1 MTMSDVDQINLLRT
15 MRELAIERECVDLLM
30 RYGRA
35 QDDMSP
41 EQMCGLFS
49 DDAAMNLVDGPRIEG
64 GPAIEAFWNSFFASP
79 RPSIGRH
86 IFTNVHTHVATEYEA
101 SGSAYVAVYR
111 YLPGEPVLSLA
122 PVMIGEARL
131 RYVLTT
137 EGWKISLYELEIVT
151 IDGYVHGRG

>member
-1 MTMSDVDQINLLRT
+1 
-15 MRELAIERECVDLLM
+15 MREIAIERECTDLLM

-41 EQMCGLFS
+41 EQMRGLFAE
-49 DDAAMNLVDGPRIEG
+49 DAVMNLIDGPRIQG
-64 GPAIEAFWNSFFASP
+64 RLAIEKFWDDFFAAP

-86 IFTNVHTHVATEYEA
+86 IFTNVRVHRDSPATA
-101 SGSAYVAVYR
+101 AGSAYVAVYR
-111 YLPGEPVLSLA
+111 HTPGEPVLSLA

-131 RYVLTT
+131 RYTHT
-137 EGWKISLYELEIVT
+137 DNGWRISLYELEVVT